1 MKTELQQRV
10 AHNLSILRQNAKLS
24 QSELAAK
31 ISICRSTYCQYEH
44 GDRLP
49 DVATLYT
56 LCKFYYVNMDTML
69 RYDVRTVLQEYFLFQ
84 EYTQDTTKLLMLY
97 NSLSEFSKGR
107 LLERAEELAQLDQMK
122 KQNVFYFDD

>member
-1 MKTELQQRV
+1 MKAQLQERV
-10 AHNLSILRQNAKLS
+10 AHNLSALRQNAQLS
-24 QSELAAK
+24 QSALAAK
-31 ISICRSTYCQYEH
+31 ISVCRSTYCQYEH

-56 LCKFYYVNMDTML
+56 LCEFYHVNMDTML
-69 RYDVRTVLQEYFLFQ
+69 RYDVREVLQEYFLFQ
-84 EYTQDTTKLLMLY
+84 EYTQDTTKLLMIY

-122 KQNVFYFDD
+122 KRDAFYLNY

>member
-1 MKTELQQRV
+1 
-10 AHNLSILRQNAKLS
+10 
-24 QSELAAK
+24 
-31 ISICRSTYCQYEH
+31 
-44 GDRLP
+44 
-49 DVATLYT
+49 
-56 LCKFYYVNMDTML
+56 MDTML